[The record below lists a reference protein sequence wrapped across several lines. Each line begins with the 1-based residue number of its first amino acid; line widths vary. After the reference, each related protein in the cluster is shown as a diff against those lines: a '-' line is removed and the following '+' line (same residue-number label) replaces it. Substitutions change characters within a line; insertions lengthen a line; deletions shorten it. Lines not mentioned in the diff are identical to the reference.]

1 MSFFSQ
7 LASLTGNPYVTLGLT
22 LLGGASQKRASND
35 AAAAHRAVGEFNA
48 KMEERNIGL
57 IDKQIEITRRVR
69 AIDEQEARYR
79 FSTEVLGTV
88 VNQYAGAGIAIGS
101 GTPMRVSRQFARE
114 FEVVQAKEDFN
125 VSNRIMQM
133 EDAKEDARL
142 RAELSRMEGGYNA
155 AAAKSAGTASMI
167 QNFGQAARFGYEN
180 RAAFGIA

>member
-1 MSFFSQ
+1 MAFFEF
-7 LASLTGNPYVTLGLT
+7 LTLGMT
-22 LLGGASQKRASND
+22 LLEGASQKRASND

-57 IDKQIEITRRVR
+57 IDKQIEVTRRVR
-69 AIDEQEARYR
+69 ALDEQEARYR

-114 FEVVQAKEDFN
+114 FEVAQAKEDFN

-167 QNFGQAARFGYEN
+167 QSFGQAARFGYEN